1 MEIAPNYVNK
11 GRQLGMPTLQGC
23 DAAAD
28 ANSQPRS
35 LLTTETSRSC
45 HCIQSITIL
54 DSLLPPCCRR
64 LNFVDVTMHMTH
76 GASYALVITTHRRL
90 VNAAFHDS
98 SGALKLHHCFEIA
111 SRPTTMSRAFAGIRA
126 TMLAE
131 GLVTPQRQKTHRAH
145 S

>member
-11 GRQLGMPTLQGC
+11 GRQLGMPTLQEC

-64 LNFVDVTMHMTH
+64 LSFVDVAMHMTH
-76 GASYALVITTHRRL
+76 GASSAIVITTHRSL
-90 VNAAFHDS
+90 SNAAFHD
-98 SGALKLHHCFEIA
+98 FTIA
-111 SRPTTMSRAFAGIRA
+111 V
-126 TMLAE
+126 
-131 GLVTPQRQKTHRAH
+131 GL
-145 S
+145 